1 VHGWP
6 PWFRVL
12 GPWAQQLPA
21 DGSAA
26 ERLNAVRAAE
36 VAVSAGQRAGHRPPP
51 RFAPPDAASPDVPYE
66 TYIAR
71 HGEVPTRDNA
81 HDLLNGLVWLAHTPL
96 KWRLN
101 ALQAQALDEQ
111 GVQQRR
117 GPLRDAL
124 TVFDENG
131 ALWPDPDPLLL
142 QAWQRRDWQALFV
155 HHRARW
161 EGQDVVVFGHALLDS
176 LLNAPRKG
184 LTAHVL
190 IHPEPMALAAAGWAA
205 KPFLPL
211 PLCGIP
217 GWWPGQDSPHFYE
230 DPKVFRPLRN
240 LNPPTGP

>member
-1 VHGWP
+1 MALAP
-6 PWFRVL
+6 L
-12 GPWAQQLPA
+12 AQQLPA
-21 DGSAA
+21 AGTAA
-26 ERLNAVRAAE
+26 DRLNALRSVHPP
-36 VAVSAGQRAGHRPPP
+36 AGQRPAP
-51 RFAPPDAASPDVPYE
+51 RFGPPDAAVPGVPYE
-66 TYIAR
+66 THIAL
-71 HGEVPTRDNA
+71 HQEVPTRDNP
-81 HDLLNGLVWLAHTPL
+81 HDLLNGLVWLAHTDL

-101 ALQAQALDEQ
+101 ALQAQALAEQ

-131 ALWPDPDPLLL
+131 ALWPNPDPLLL
-142 QAWQRRDWQALFV
+142 QAWQQRDWQALFV
-155 HHRARW
+155 RHRARW
-161 EGQDVVVFGHALLDS
+161 REQQVWVFGHALLDS
-176 LLNAPRKG
+176 LLHAPRKG

-190 IHPEPMALAAAGWAA
+190 IHPDPVALDVAAWTG

-217 GWWPGQDSPHFYE
+217 GWWPGQDVPHFYE